1 MQTLWQDIRYAL
13 RQMAKRPGFTS
24 ALVLTLALGI
34 GATAAM
40 FSLVDGAL
48 FRSLPYPHDDELV
61 SIGVL
66 APIIDGEFLFAGN
79 YLAWRRDQKPFSGF
93 TSSTGVNNCDLTEGQ
108 PLRLTCAAV
117 ESTFLPTFGIQP
129 IVGRNFTREEDRPD
143 APKVALLSY
152 GLWQSRFGE
161 DAGVVGRTLSLDGKP
176 TRILGVLPKDFE
188 FPTLAHTGLLVPE
201 ALDESI
207 VQRNQLGPVVR
218 VYGRMKPGL
227 NIASAT
233 AGLQPLF
240 HQFVESAPPPFRKI
254 LRLQVR
260 SLRDLQIHDSRRA
273 AWLLLASA
281 LFVLLI
287 ACANAASLTIARG
300 VGRRHELA
308 VRAALGAGH
317 ARLFRQRLTE
327 SLVLALIGGALGCAL
342 AEILIRA
349 FVVLAPA
356 GIPRL
361 AEAGLDGR
369 VLLCAVGLSFVAGII
384 SGTVPAFEKPVLETL
399 VATAVAGSRR
409 ARFRQVLLIAQ
420 VGLTVILLA
429 GALLFLRSLRNLQSR
444 PLGMNIQNVVT
455 AQISLGQ
462 QRYSQIPQRLSFFE
476 QLEQRLEKQP
486 GVTAVALADSLPPSP
501 PARTMPFIALHTDGE
516 RPLSRDQDIGGTV
529 GWRSVTPEYFSAL
542 RIPLLRGRSFL
553 EADRNPGTGAIILNA
568 ALAEKLYPGQN
579 PLGKIIRFRLDDQNF
594 SAAYAVVGVTA
605 NTQNQGLSG
614 RVGPEYYMVRRHGA
628 DDIIFR
634 YPNSERVDIV
644 VRSALDSQAVA
655 DELRETI
662 SGLDPALPVQIT
674 TLRQTVYQ
682 LSERPRFS
690 TVLLLLFAAMA
701 LVLAAVGIY
710 GLISTLVSQRTQ
722 EIAICMALGANPGLV
737 TRHTMLQAL
746 SWIALGIGAGIACA
760 LAGSHWA
767 TALLFGVQGNDPAT
781 LAAAV
786 TVLLAV
792 AVVAAYLPARRAAK
806 VDPMVALRYE

>member
-1 MQTLWQDIRYAL
+1 
-13 RQMAKRPGFTS
+13 MAKRPGFTS

-48 FRSLPYPHDDELV
+48 FRSLPYPHDDQLV

-79 YLAWRRDQKPFSGF
+79 YLSWRRDQKPFSGF
-93 TSSTGVNNCDLTEGQ
+93 TSSTGVNDCDLTEDR
-108 PLRLTCAAV
+108 PLRQTCAAV

-129 IVGRNFTREEDRPD
+129 ILGRNFTREEDRPN
-143 APKVALLSY
+143 APKVALMSY
-152 GLWQSRFGE
+152 GLWQSRFGG
-161 DAGVVGRTLSLDGKP
+161 DAAVVGRTISLDGRP

-399 VATAVAGSRR
+399 VATTVAGSRR

-605 NTQNQGLSG
+605 NTQNRGLSG

-644 VRSALDSQAVA
+644 VRGALDSQAVA
-655 DELRETI
+655 NELRETI
-662 SGLDPALPVQIT
+662 SGLDPTLPVQIT
-674 TLRQTVYQ
+674 TLRQTVYR

-710 GLISTLVSQRTQ
+710 GLISTLVSQRTP

-760 LAGSHWA
+760 LAGGHWV
-767 TALLFGVQGNDPAT
+767 TTLLFGVQGNDPAT